1 MTFWAK
7 LFTIVVF
14 VLSIA
19 FAAMS
24 GVLFAKREDYRAQL
38 EVAKVQHAD
47 EAKQLQAKILKA
59 EGERDAKATE
69 LQNAKT
75 ELNARQVRIDN
86 LSGEVAQSRGQIQ
99 ELKTDLQAVR
109 NNAAKFAQASDTL
122 AKENSALLRE
132 NEAAVREN
140 RKLYTDLRAERTRT
154 SELAKANAA
163 LKSERDDLKVK
174 TAEAEKKL
182 RRNDETFAA
191 LAEANI
197 EANKIINANMLL
209 PDVKAKIASVDLEN
223 GLVILNAGSNQGVK
237 KNFEFTVFRDDNFVA
252 TVNVFHLQDDYSAAR
267 IVTKKLDIQLGDN
280 AWTRLP

>member
-191 LAEANI
+191 LSEANI

-209 PDVKAKIASVDLEN
+209 PEVKAKIASVDLKN

-237 KNFEFTVFRDDNFVA
+237 KNFEFTVFCDDNFVA

-267 IVTKKLDIQLGDN
+267 IVTKKLDIHLGDN